1 MIRVILFD
9 GECNFCNKSVQFI
22 LNNDSKEYFKLASL
36 QSNIGKK
43 IIQEYNIKQNTDS
56 IVYIENNK
64 YYSKS
69 SAVLRIC
76 KKLDGI
82 IKIGFVLLIV
92 PKPIRDFFYRIFAN
106 NRYKWFGKNNCII
119 PTSEIKKRFLI

>member
-1 MIRVILFD
+1 MPSFASGQSLHSLGLVYFNVSYF
-9 GECNFCNKSVQFI
+9 G
-22 LNNDSKEYFKLASL
+22 SKLSY
-36 QSNIGKK
+36 
-43 IIQEYNIKQNTDS
+43 
-56 IVYIENNK
+56 
-64 YYSKS
+64 
-69 SAVLRIC
+69 
-76 KKLDGI
+76 LDGI